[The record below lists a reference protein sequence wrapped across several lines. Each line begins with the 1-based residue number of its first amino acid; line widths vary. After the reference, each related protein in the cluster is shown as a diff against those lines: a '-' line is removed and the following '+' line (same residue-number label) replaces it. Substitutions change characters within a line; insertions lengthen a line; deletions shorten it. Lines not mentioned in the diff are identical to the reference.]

1 MPALAIP
8 VIISFNNHSINNL
21 DELNSSH
28 LEVADPGSSDSPSLP
43 PTDPVYRC
51 LRHGPTYV
59 YIHSNDFATFDSV
72 TSTNQYPC
80 INPASYSNP
89 LSPIRESPRPDR
101 STISLKLI
109 AYQFYY
115 LSIPCVPPNSYQSV
129 STCSEYQRSPH
140 KTIVLS
146 IADPTYTTP
155 PSSYSNPLWPVR
167 ESPRP
172 VRSTISLK
180 LIAYQIYCLS
190 VPCVPSYSY
199 QSVSTCSEYQRS
211 PHKTIVLS
219 LVDPNYTTPLSSNA
233 PDSSSRFC
241 PSLSR
246 TIYYHFTLIPTQQ
259 CQSRFRVLLP
269 DPHPV
274 HPTEQHDS
282 ITQSSL
288 LSLTLLQP
296 ISMTTLI
303 PTPVRPHKICNMTQ
317 NHIAQQYISPDQR
330 SLPMTSSASRLNT
343 TQLTFHFIS
352 LDQRFL
358 LSTTSIFKP
367 FSLWNISRPQ
377 PGKLLIPDNK
387 TKTKAIKTKS
397 KIFKYSTPFS
407 YSFFS
412 MLTYSSR
419 PLLTSSLVR
428 GPLT

>member
-109 AYQFYY
+109 AYQ
-115 LSIPCVPPNSYQSV
+115 
-129 STCSEYQRSPH
+129 
-140 KTIVLS
+140 
-146 IADPTYTTP
+146 
-155 PSSYSNPLWPVR
+155 
-167 ESPRP
+167 
-172 VRSTISLK
+172 
-180 LIAYQIYCLS
+180 IYCLS

-233 PDSSSRFC
+233 PDSSSGFC

-246 TIYYHFTLIPTQQ
+246 TIYYHFTLIPTQF
-259 CQSRFRVLLP
+259 QSRFRVLLP